1 MNSTVPIPSMG
12 SPSGNHKLITLTSA
26 GRARA
31 QHRQKT
37 AKGFPLKAGRST
49 SGGCHTSFEVS
60 KEVWSGH
67 GELMPCTPAS
77 SSWGD
82 VVAIESRNPC
92 PGLMDCICRCQVA
105 AGGIQDRDCCPFV
118 HTNIPPPAGGLD
130 TALPIPDVHELFWS
144 FVGAFVSIMA
154 ISLLNH
160 FAGVEEQ
167 IVYLVGSFGASAVLL
182 FAVTESKLAQPRNV
196 RKMCAVVVGRKGG
209 MPVPRRGIACSPGLL
224 GWEWVCGCRPC
235 MTSSHCGP
243 MSARRLPQAPAPS

>member
-1 MNSTVPIPSMG
+1 MG
-12 SPSGNHKLITLTSA
+12 EQRSFGAAMAT
-26 GRARA
+26 
-31 QHRQKT
+31 
-37 AKGFPLKAGRST
+37 ST
-49 SGGCHTSFEVS
+49 SELARGAHQRHGLASPMHTAYDS
-60 KEVWSGH
+60 
-67 GELMPCTPAS
+67 GELSHPGSERERDYEAGLAREIQLQDLSLDPGFDANATSIEGARDAPAGKS
-77 SSWGD
+77 PAPSENGKGLPPGSWS
-82 VVAIESRNPC
+82 EYFR
-92 PGLMDCICRCQVA
+92 GLPYKLR
-105 AGGIQDRDCCPFV
+105 
-118 HTNIPPPAGGLD
+118 GGLD